1 VEQQTK
7 KECKTLSKMWR
18 ESGKQMPFKQFAT
31 LYNSGELDAYYSKAK
46 FVPKKGAVPIE
57 TTLSEVACKEKTDH
71 TKHYLQILGIGFIV
85 LGAIYFLNKQKK

>member
-1 VEQQTK
+1 VEQQT

-31 LYNSGELDAYYSKAK
+31 LYNSGELDAYYSKIK
-46 FVPKKGAVPIE
+46 FVPKKGSVPIE
-57 TTLSEVACKEKTDH
+57 TTLSEVACEKKIDH